1 MGGDST
7 RERGGKERAGGGQLE
22 EEKIASRH
30 TRHSSS
36 MQQPGYGP
44 RRKCRRARPQEP
56 PLFLPTHLAL
66 LRALHADDGTA
77 AGANLADSCCPRP
90 SWVEVNNFLLLQGSI
105 RNREAKARRTKQV
118 LASLAGIPPTDN
130 NTTGTTTTSPLS
142 HEAVPPTSTGQQQRQ
157 RGTGIDKPR
166 RLDPRS
172 VVTAVLRRA
181 VRERGEE
188 HVSASAGLR
197 RLRRGVDDTVDHLS
211 SSLDVL
217 TRSRRDRA
225 TPWRSQWEEEQGSH
239 VADVV
244 ERHVNKLRLWRRL
257 QGALSAL
264 NVGSDQTG
272 QAGNRASRQ
281 EDANQC

>member
-1 MGGDST
+1 
-7 RERGGKERAGGGQLE
+7 
-22 EEKIASRH
+22 
-30 TRHSSS
+30 
-36 MQQPGYGP
+36 MQQPGDGSHRK
-44 RRKCRRARPQEP
+44 RRRERPQEP
-56 PLFLPTHLAL
+56 QLFLPTHLAL
-66 LRALHADDGTA
+66 LRALHADDATA
-77 AGANLADSCCPRP
+77 AGANSADSCCPRP

-105 RNREAKARRTKQV
+105 RNREAKARRTRQV
-118 LASLAGIPPTDN
+118 LAALTGTPATHS
-130 NTTGTTTTSPLS
+130 TTGTTTTSPLS
-142 HEAVPPTSTGQQQRQ
+142 HEAVPPTATGQQQRQ

-181 VRERGEE
+181 VRERGDE

-197 RLRRGVDDTVDHLS
+197 RLKRGVDDTVDHLS

-244 ERHVNKLRLWRRL
+244 ERHVSKLLLWRRL
-257 QGALSAL
+257 QGALSAS

-272 QAGNRASRQ
+272 HAWNRPSRKA
-281 EDANQC
+281 EANQC